1 MATVKLTYA
10 VRLRWWLKPYLYL
23 TAFGL
28 WLGLWLGLPLS
39 QRVIE
44 RDMARGMKLELVK
57 CPPEN

>member
-10 VRLRWWLKPYLYL
+10 ARLRWWLKPYLYL
-23 TAFGL
+23 TAF
-28 WLGLWLGLPLS
+28 GLWLGLPLS